1 VGWFDLHV
9 HTRALSEDADL
20 DPEEAALALAERG
33 FAGFALTE
41 HNAAWSWEK
50 AAALGRDTGLVVV
63 PGVELEVEEIGHVL
77 VFGWDEEPLW
87 RYHRWARLQ
96 PAAREKGAV
105 LSVAHPFR
113 AWFPL
118 WAGQA
123 PVMPSAERAR
133 RLEILWGEIGCLEA
147 ENGRARPEANHRAE
161 ALAAARGWRVTAGSD
176 AHHLEDL
183 GIAGVELP
191 DTVGSAAEAVAA
203 LRQGQ
208 ARLLHLARRTATTKE
223 GDHGRA

>member
-1 VGWFDLHV
+1 MGRFDLHV
-9 HTRALSEDADL
+9 HTRAWSEDADL
-20 DPEEAALALAERG
+20 DPEEAARALAARG

-41 HNAAWSWEK
+41 HNAVWSWEQ

-87 RYHRWARLQ
+87 RYHRWTRLQ
-96 PAAREKGAV
+96 PAIQEKGAV
-105 LSVAHPFR
+105 VSVAHPFR

-123 PVMPSAERAR
+123 PVAPSTERAQ
-133 RLEILWGEIGCLEA
+133 RLEARWAEIGCVEA
-147 ENGRARPEANHRAE
+147 DNGRAHPEANRRAA
-161 ALAAARGWRVTAGSD
+161 ALAGARGWRVTAGSD
-176 AHHLEDL
+176 AHHLEEV
-183 GIAGVELP
+183 GAAAVELP
-191 DTVGSAAEAVAA
+191 DTVRSAGAVVAA

-208 ARLLHLARRTATTKE
+208 ARLLGPARGMATTKE
-223 GDHGRA
+223 EDHGRA